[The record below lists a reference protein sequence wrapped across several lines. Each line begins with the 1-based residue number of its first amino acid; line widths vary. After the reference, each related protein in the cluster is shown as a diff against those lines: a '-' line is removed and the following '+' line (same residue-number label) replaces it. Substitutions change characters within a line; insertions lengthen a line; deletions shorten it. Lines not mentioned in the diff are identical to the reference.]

1 MRPPSRFRTTRLPT
15 ELMERVLALLAS
27 SSPAD
32 RTLASQL
39 LARGYAEDEESRQR
53 HVPATEVTDEY
64 DELEE

>member
-1 MRPPSRFRTTRLPT
+1 MRPPSRFRTTRLPP

-39 LARGYAEDEESRQR
+39 LARGFAQDEEDRQT
-53 HVPATEVTDEY
+53 HVPPTEVTDGYNEM
-64 DELEE
+64 EE